1 MSAELYWGARDA
13 GRCVQVATGGGD
25 ERARGI
31 REVAPTDVA
40 MDWNKREG
48 P

>member
-1 MSAELYWGARDA
+1 MQVDVCQWQQEGEMSEDR
-13 GRCVQVATGGGD
+13 GG
-25 ERARGI
+25 I
-31 REVAPTDVA
+31 LEVAPTDVA